1 MNSSNRTDGKSTEA
15 PHEHPFVAEG
25 GVAYSPAND
34 RDPFEALDDLMCVVE
49 ALTPTWPPREPM
61 KEGKYWLL

>member
-1 MNSSNRTDGKSTEA
+1 MSSSNKSADRSTD
-15 PHEHPFVAEG
+15 PPIIAEG
-25 GVAYSPAND
+25 GVPYSPSTN

>member
-1 MNSSNRTDGKSTEA
+1 MSSSNKSAEGSSS
-15 PHEHPFVAEG
+15 PPIIAEG
-25 GVAYSPAND
+25 GVSYSPSTS

>member
-1 MNSSNRTDGKSTEA
+1 MNSSSKSVDATDEREQK
-15 PHEHPFVAEG
+15 HPFVAEG
-25 GVAYSPAND
+25 GVSYSPSKD